1 MASPLLKAAQA
12 AIQAAGSL
20 GASKAVTLRR
30 ASSVYDAATGVNT
43 PTDTDYAWTVVVS
56 DYADGLVNG
65 TSVMR
70 GDRKLLGAAG
80 SLAVTPD
87 PETDTIVMDS
97 LVWQIVND
105 GTEGS
110 GVQTDPATVTWTV
123 QVRR

>member
-1 MASPLLKAAQA
+1 VASPLLKAAQA

-30 ASSVYDAATGVNT
+30 ASSSYNPATGVNT
-43 PTDTDYAWTVVVS
+43 PTDTDYAWTVMVS
-56 DYADGLVNG
+56 HYADGLVDG

-70 GDRKLLGAAG
+70 GDRKLLGAVADI
-80 SLAVTPD
+80 SVTPD

-97 LVWQIVND
+97 LVWRIVGD
-105 GTEGS
+105 G
-110 GVQTDPATVTWTV
+110 VRTDPATVTWTI

>member
-1 MASPLLKAAQA
+1 MASPLTKAAQA

-30 ASSVYDAATGVNT
+30 TSSVYVPATGVNT
-43 PTDTDYAWTVVVS
+43 PTATDYAWTVVVS
-56 DYADGLVNG
+56 EYADGLVDG

-80 SLAVTPD
+80 DLSVTPD
-87 PETDTIVMDS
+87 PETDKIVMDS
-97 LVWQIVND
+97 LVWQIVN
-105 GTEGS
+105 G